1 MLAMERRGENA
12 RSLRSLPLV
21 GSLIQLLCIVG
32 DILGREALEMQE
44 LRL

>member
-1 MLAMERRGENA
+1 MERQGEHL
-12 RSLRSLPLV
+12 RSLCVLPLV

-32 DILGREALEMQE
+32 HILGREALEMQE